1 MIAVGDTV
9 GNYRVTAKLGEGG
22 MGQVFLAEHPVIGS
36 KVAIKAVHSHF
47 ARNPEVVS
55 RFVTEARAVN
65 QIGHDHIV
73 SITDFATTPAG
84 DFYFVMEYLQGEM
97 LADQIGR
104 KTFSPARAFNIAAQI
119 ADALQASHDQGVIH
133 RDLKPGN
140 ILLIEREGTADFVKV
155 FDFGLAKLTGKDGT
169 VPTHSTGAGI
179 VMGTP
184 FYMSPEQCS
193 GNAEVDHRCD
203 IYALGVILF
212 EMLAGRVPFL
222 GDGYGEVMLKH
233 VNEPPPSARALVSS
247 LPAAVDEILT
257 RAMAKHPSARFQKMT
272 DLRAALLE
280 VEAALSP
287 PPVVVARATPVSRPT
302 ELVASAGELIHSSPP
317 RPRRNNHGV
326 FLAGMAALAVAAV
339 ANFGFRRAS
348 VPMAAATPDPAGAR
362 AARNPDTVRVNFSS
376 DPVGATVLR
385 KDGSVIGTTP
395 LATDVAYSESPV
407 DIVIVKPGF
416 APKALSFVP
425 NMPIPVVAVLR
436 KEQAPDRRPTPVVA
450 AGRNAPA
457 RPRVARAPVPARP
470 PHRAS
475 PTDIDHDD
483 DVLAPTTW

>member
-1 MIAVGDTV
+1 MISVGDTV
-9 GNYRVTAKLGEGG
+9 GNYRVAAKLGEGG

-104 KTFSPARAFNIAAQI
+104 KTFLPARALNIAAQI

-140 ILLIEREGTADFVKV
+140 ILLIEREGTPDFVKV

-169 VPTHSTGAGI
+169 IPTHSTGAGI

-184 FYMSPEQCS
+184 FYMSPEQCA
-193 GNAEVDHRCD
+193 GTAEVDHRCD

-212 EMLAGRVPFL
+212 EMLTGRVPFM

-233 VNEPPPSARALVSS
+233 VNQAPPSARSLVPS
-247 LPAAVDEILT
+247 LPPAVDEILA
-257 RAMAKHPSARFQKMT
+257 RALAKQPAARFQRMA
-272 DLRAALLE
+272 DLRDALLE
-280 VEAALSP
+280 LEATLTT
-287 PPVVVARATPVSRPT
+287 PPVVVSRTTPISRPSVMLAGT
-302 ELVASAGELIHSSPP
+302 GELIDSGALP
-317 RPRRNNHGV
+317 RPRRKHRGLL
-326 FLAGMAALAVAAV
+326 LAGAAALAMAAV
-339 ANFGFRRAS
+339 ANLGFRRAS
-348 VPMAAATPDPAGAR
+348 VPVAAATPDPAAAR
-362 AARNPDTVRVNFSS
+362 APRNPETVRVNFSS

-385 KDGSVIGTTP
+385 KDGSVLGTTP
-395 LATDVAYSESPV
+395 VSTDVAYSETPV
-407 DIVIVKPGF
+407 DVVIVKSGF
-416 APKALSFVP
+416 APKTLSFVP

-436 KEQAPDRRPTPVVA
+436 KEAVPAPVA
-450 AGRNAPA
+450 A
-457 RPRVARAPVPARP
+457 ARAPAPRTRAPRAAVAARP
-470 PHRAS
+470 AHRAS
-475 PTDIDHDD
+475 GADIDHDD

>member
-1 MIAVGDTV
+1 MIAVGETV

-104 KTFSPARAFNIAAQI
+104 KTFSPARALNIAAQI

-140 ILLIEREGTADFVKV
+140 VLLIEREGTPDFVKV

-212 EMLAGRVPFL
+212 EMLTGRVPFT

-233 VNEPPPSARALVSS
+233 VNEPPPSARALIAS
-247 LPAAVDEILT
+247 LPPAVDEILA
-257 RAMAKHPSARFQKMT
+257 RAMAKDPAVRFQSMGEF
-272 DLRAALLE
+272 RAALLE
-280 VEAALSP
+280 LEAALSP
-287 PPVVVARATPVSRPT
+287 PPVVGRTTPISRPSVMLAGT
-302 ELVASAGELIHSSPP
+302 GELIPSSVP
-317 RPRRNNHGV
+317 RPKRTHHGV
-326 FLAGMAALAVAAV
+326 LLAGVAALALAVV
-339 ANFGFRRAS
+339 ANFGFRRAP
-348 VPMAAATPDPAGAR
+348 VLVAAATADAAGAR

-385 KDGSVIGTTP
+385 KDGTVIGTTP
-395 LATDVAYSESPV
+395 LSTDVAYSESPV
-407 DIVIVKPGF
+407 DVVIVKPGF
-416 APKALSFVP
+416 APKSLSFVP

-436 KEQAPDRRPTPVVA
+436 KAAPADSHPTPAVA
-450 AGRNAPA
+450 AARSTPA
-457 RPRVARAPVPARP
+457 RPRVARAATGTRPA
-470 PHRAS
+470 HRAS
-475 PTDIDHDD
+475 QTDIDHDD
-483 DVLAPTTW
+483 DLLAPTTW